1 MENREI
7 VIKYHEYG
15 IGEKLPKEDATLID
29 AAKEATKS
37 SYSPYSEFKVGAAI
51 FLDDGSI
58 VTGSN
63 QENSAY
69 PSGLCAERVALFHA
83 KSINPD
89 SVINSIAITAN
100 TVRFDL
106 NEPITPCGAC
116 RQVIAETEKRQNSRI
131 RVIMTGDGCTTRI
144 VDGIDN
150 LLPFKFQE
158 DKLKK
163 TK

>member
-1 MENREI
+1 MENHEI
-7 VIKYHEYG
+7 VIKYHEYEV
-15 IGEKLPKEDATLID
+15 GEKLPDEDARLIH
-29 AAKEATKS
+29 AAKEATRS
-37 SYSPYSEFKVGAAI
+37 SYSPYSEFKVGAAL

-89 SVINSIAITAN
+89 SVIKTIAITAK
-100 TVRFDL
+100 TVRFEL
-106 NEPITPCGAC
+106 KEPITPCGAC
-116 RQVIAETEKRQNSRI
+116 RQVIAETEKRQNSKI
-131 RVIMTGDGCTTRI
+131 KVIMTGEGCTTRV